1 MLIFL
6 RFLFIISVIVII
18 NNDNV
23 VSSLE
28 DWNFFELAALLDPI
42 PPKFFLEEFFD
53 KKVVHISHV
62 NGSRASLKYRRNL
75 FNESSIKATFLKL
88 VEKSK
93 IANPTGSS
101 SKFKFVKEDQDRS
114 FDCTNKNDCIDKLN
128 KRFQN
133 KETLLMQ
140 SVENF
145 IPNLQDLKCSLE
157 ADLAASVG
165 INVYWSPPN
174 TTGFKLHHD
183 GHDII
188 IVQTE
193 GKKCWFICEKILKE
207 EHLSAESRH
216 YNINIENINAEKHTL
231 GISCRNVTLQ
241 SGDVLYLPRGVLHAP
256 HTNRCNNGNIPNN
269 IQPTVTSSVEK
280 SLHISIGI
288 DVYSSRWASL
298 FQNFILNHDNNSYK
312 ENKRTRVNNEW
323 LNSVNFM
330 NAFYSNNTKSNERK
344 NKQLLMCPKVNVQD
358 LIFPTLPGA
367 IWTWEDVLKGYFMD
381 IVEANTLSGHAM
393 RENVPLWK
401 FGKRYSS
408 TGSSA
413 ASSTELVSLFKT
425 GRLVDDRA
433 KWIQL
438 KSDFKK
444 KLKILSDHCKHFL
457 RRALLDVMA
466 EFNLPN
472 DIIQAKITLVSSQC
486 SSVIYDY
493 SKKVNF
499 LYGINK
505 ILGFIISSHN
515 QRCNHLSKH
524 TQMVDSNQWLMDVIN
539 LETFISF
546 SNDNPKSFSYNDVCS
561 RKKHLLATNSAYY
574 YGSLALMDINMKID
588 GELGKIENV
597 VFFGPRGQNL
607 ISYVNASNIV
617 ETINSVQPSNEIK
630 EIFCRFIYPH
640 N

>member
-1 MLIFL
+1 
-6 RFLFIISVIVII
+6 
-18 NNDNV
+18 
-23 VSSLE
+23 
-28 DWNFFELAALLDPI
+28 
-42 PPKFFLEEFFD
+42 
-53 KKVVHISHV
+53 
-62 NGSRASLKYRRNL
+62 
-75 FNESSIKATFLKL
+75 
-88 VEKSK
+88 
-93 IANPTGSS
+93 
-101 SKFKFVKEDQDRS
+101 
-114 FDCTNKNDCIDKLN
+114 
-128 KRFQN
+128 
-133 KETLLMQ
+133 
-140 SVENF
+140 
-145 IPNLQDLKCSLE
+145 
-157 ADLAASVG
+157 
-165 INVYWSPPN
+165 
-174 TTGFKLHHD
+174 
-183 GHDII
+183 
-188 IVQTE
+188 
-193 GKKCWFICEKILKE
+193 
-207 EHLSAESRH
+207 
-216 YNINIENINAEKHTL
+216 
-231 GISCRNVTLQ
+231 
-241 SGDVLYLPRGVLHAP
+241 
-256 HTNRCNNGNIPNN
+256 
-269 IQPTVTSSVEK
+269 
-280 SLHISIGI
+280 
-288 DVYSSRWASL
+288 
-298 FQNFILNHDNNSYK
+298 
-312 ENKRTRVNNEW
+312 
-323 LNSVNFM
+323 
-330 NAFYSNNTKSNERK
+330 
-344 NKQLLMCPKVNVQD
+344 
-358 LIFPTLPGA
+358 
-367 IWTWEDVLKGYFMD
+367 MD

-486 SSVIYDY
+486 PSVIYDY

-546 SNDNPKSFSYNDVCS
+546 SNDNPKSLSYNDICS
-561 RKKHLLATNSAYY
+561 RKKDLLATNSAYY

-617 ETINSVQPSNEIK
+617 ETINSVQSSNEIK
-630 EIFCRFIYPH
+630 EIFCRLIYPH